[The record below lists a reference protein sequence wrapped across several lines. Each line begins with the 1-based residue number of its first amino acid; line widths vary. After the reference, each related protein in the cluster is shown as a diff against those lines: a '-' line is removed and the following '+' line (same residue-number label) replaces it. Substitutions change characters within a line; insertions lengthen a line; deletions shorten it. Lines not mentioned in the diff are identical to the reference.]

1 MATIN
6 KLLTVCATSIVCS
19 LTTGCGVDSEVA
31 VDQESA
37 SITEVP
43 KQMPVQMPE
52 PEEYLPASAIIE
64 ATLPQPVVTP
74 TARAEDVVNQAEPRT
89 FTVVTY
95 NVENLFDADGVAM
108 FDDYKVDSGYTP
120 RKLLTKLQNITRV
133 LKSVDD
139 GDRPELILF
148 QELEADF
155 TPESTLEDY
164 DAFLEMYR
172 DTTVAA
178 MLDAEWSEAYAG
190 FPASAWLLKALA
202 DEGLSGYQVVTAE
215 YRGMDSGLAHTN
227 AIFSTFPIISYEA
240 HPLVQARDIIEAE
253 LDVEGQPLFVYVNH
267 WKSGASNPNREPI
280 RVENAKVLRSLVDA
294 RLEADPQ
301 ADIIIAGDLNS
312 HYNHSVLFPKMQTGV
327 NDILGSAGSE
337 SFGGSDLYNLWF
349 ELSPEARY
357 SEVWRG
363 HIGTL
368 MQMLI
373 TPGLYDDS
381 GISYIDGSFDK
392 LVIPGINADVI
403 GRPVRWH
410 STGETGGGASDHF
423 PIYARFSVGAFKAT
437 SALSTGENVPRYA
450 LPLNVAE
457 YNGDLNLKDA
467 SFLNP
472 LSDAELIPYV
482 GQLYTVDAIVE
493 SIRPLRLKVDRR
505 TWPAYYSD
513 PSFIKEGGLPL
524 YIENHRGQVRLVVQF
539 NFYYGKS
546 QLIVEDILGAW

>member
-1 MATIN
+1 MAPIN
-6 KLLTVCATSIVCS
+6 KLLTICATFIAWA
-19 LTTGCGVDSEVA
+19 LLIGCDVDSEVA

-37 SITEVP
+37 SISEVSE
-43 KQMPVQMPE
+43 QMPVLDE
-52 PEEYLPASAIIE
+52 DLPAAAIIE
-64 ATLPQPVVTP
+64 STLPQLVVTP
-74 TARAEDVVNQAEPRT
+74 TMQAVDAVTQAEPLT

-108 FDDYKVDSGYTP
+108 FDDYKVDSGYSP
-120 RKLLTKLQNITRV
+120 RKLLSKLQSITSV

-139 GDRPELILF
+139 GDTPELILF

-155 TPESTLEDY
+155 TPESRLEDY

-172 DTTVAA
+172 DTTVAD

-190 FPASAWLLKALA
+190 FPAAAWLLKALA
-202 DEGLSGYQVVTAE
+202 DEGLSGYHVVTAE
-215 YRGMDSGLAHTN
+215 CRGMDSGIAHTN

-240 HPLVQARDIIEAE
+240 HPLVQARDILEAE
-253 LDVEGQPLFVYVNH
+253 IDVEGQALLVYVNH
-267 WKSGASNPNREPI
+267 WKSGASKPNREPI
-280 RVENAKVLRSLVDA
+280 RVENAKVLRSLIDA
-294 RLEADPQ
+294 RLEANPQ

-312 HYNHSVLFPKMQTGV
+312 HYNHSVLFPELQTGV
-327 NDILGSAGSE
+327 NDILGSAGCE
-337 SFGGSDLYNLWF
+337 SFKESDLYNLWF

-392 LVIPGINADVI
+392 LVLPGINADVI

-423 PIYARFSVGAFKAT
+423 PIYARFSVAPFKAT
-437 SALSTGENVPRYA
+437 SALCTGEDVPTYA
-450 LPLNVAE
+450 RPLNVAQ
-457 YNGDLNLKDA
+457 YNGVLNLKDA
-467 SFLNP
+467 SFLNS

-482 GQLYTVDAIVE
+482 GQLYTVDAVVE

-513 PSFIKEGGLPL
+513 PSFIQKGGLPL
-524 YIENHRGQVRLVVQF
+524 YMENHRGQVRLVVQF

-546 QLIVEDILGAW
+546 QLIVEDIIGAW